1 MAKAKKLVTPE
12 DSQTVTIPEDEGLD
26 ALVWM
31 VKTRTNSSGPL
42 GDFYR
47 NRKYQV
53 PFKVFLELHQH
64 GEAELCQEQ

>member
-1 MAKAKKLVTPE
+1 MAKKKNIVTPE
-12 DSQTVTIPEDEGLD
+12 DDAKVIVPEEEGLD

-31 VKTRTNSSGPL
+31 LKTKTNCSGPL

-53 PFKVFLELHQH
+53 PFKVFLELHRN
-64 GEAELCQEQ
+64 GEAELCEEK